1 MLALAKTRGG
11 WGAQGYCTFLC
22 LTLDAPLEE
31 RLTSLTRPDAVV
43 VAGRV
48 VVTHG
53 AVVQVRLRGR
63 HHGLL
68 ALLRA
73 SPRALVHRQLG
84 VFLSSR
90 EDKNTCNY

>member
-1 MLALAKTRGG
+1 MMEQQP
-11 WGAQGYCTFLC
+11 QGYSTFLC

-31 RLTSLTRPDAVV
+31 CLATLARPDAVV

-53 AVVQVRLRGR
+53 AVVEVRLPAGR

-68 ALLRA
+68 ALR
-73 SPRALVHRQLG
+73 G
-84 VFLSSR
+84 TSSR
-90 EDKNTCNY
+90 TLAQQ

>member
-1 MLALAKTRGG
+1 MLALAKTELGTGG
-11 WGAQGYCTFLC
+11 KLWFNNKNAFVSTTQGYCTFLC

-48 VVTHG
+48 VVTHR
-53 AVVQVRLRGR
+53 AVVQVCLPAGR

-73 SPRALVHRQLG
+73 SPRALADR
-84 VFLSSR
+84 
-90 EDKNTCNY
+90 